1 MDPPRGRAVECGSRT
16 TRSCKRD
23 GVTDTA
29 EAARTYLHGIIGDVV
44 EPERIDTYLDRGP
57 EMLSFVLKNTPL
69 KMCWVPDYSDYYPE
83 SPGGRPGGRS
93 IEPKPFNAKKLGADL
108 DGLEPP
114 YGKVPLNVVV
124 MQQDYVRL
132 NMLKRHPRG
141 VLRSLKVGART
152 VWAKAT
158 GKNLVGMGR
167 ALIAPLRIGLQKA
180 GVPVR
185 LNTAFTDLY
194 VEDGVVRGIYVRD
207 TDAPESAEP
216 ELIRARRG
224 VILGSG
230 GFEHNEQMRVKY
242 QRAPITT
249 EWTVGAKAN
258 TGDGIIAGEKLG
270 AALDIMEDAWWG
282 PTVPLVGAPWFA
294 LSERNSPGS
303 IIVNM
308 SGKRFM
314 NESMPYVEA
323 CHHMYGGEYGQG
335 PGPGEN
341 IPAWLVF
348 DQQYRDRYIFAGL
361 QAGQRI
367 PKKWMESGVIVKA
380 DTLEELAAKAGLPA
394 DALADDRG
402 AVQRL
407 RALGH
412 RRGLPPRRERLRP
425 LLRRPDQQAQP
436 QPRRDQPRAVLRG
449 QDGARRPRHQG
460 RHRHRRARPR
470 AAGRRVGDRGPLRR
484 RQCQRAG
491 DGPHLS
497 GTRRHDRPR
506 DGVRLPGGAAHS
518 GEEPDMPI
526 NLDEALGA
534 ELEPAEFSW
543 TSSDIQLYHLGSR
556 RGPGPDGQAR
566 VALPRRRHPAGAAD
580 VRQRGAE
587 LSHDTEPP
595 TVKFPGIDI
604 ELSRV
609 LHASEAVS
617 APAPIPPSGTGVA
630 VTKFTDIW
638 DKGKAAVIWSET
650 TVTTPD
656 GKPLWTQKRSIFAR
670 GEGGFGG
677 ERGPSTSSEPPQR
690 APDFE
695 LAIPVSPQQ
704 ALLYRMCGD
713 RNPLHSDPEFA
724 AAAGFPRPILH
735 GLCTYGMTCKAM
747 VDALLD
753 GDTAPGR
760 QLRRPVRRRGVP
772 RRDAQGERVERG

>member
-1 MDPPRGRAVECGSRT
+1 MTGQEFDVVVVGSGAAGMVAALTAAHQGLSTVVVEKAPHYGGST
-16 TRSCKRD
+16 ARSGGGVWIPNNEVLRRD
-23 GVTDTA
+23 GVSDTA
-29 EAARTYLHGIIGDVV
+29 DAARTYLHGIIGDVV

-69 KMCWVPDYSDYYPE
+69 KMCWVPNYSDYYPE

-93 IEPKPFNAKKLGADL
+93 IEPKPFDAKKLGADL

-167 ALIAPLRIGLQKA
+167 ALIAPLRVGLQKA

-308 SGKRFM
+308 SGRRFM

-341 IPAWLVF
+341 IPAWLIF
-348 DQQYRDRYIFAGL
+348 DQEYRDRYIFAGL

-367 PKKWMESGVIVKA
+367 PKKWMESGVIVTA
-380 DTLEELAAKAGLPA
+380 DSLEELATKAGLPA
-394 DALADDRG
+394 DALADTVDRFNG
-402 AVQRL
+402 FARSGTDEDFHRGESAYDRYYGDPTNKPNPNLGEINRGPYYAAKMVPGDL
-407 RALGH
+407 GTKGGIVTDVHGRAL
-412 RRGLPPRRERLRP
+412 RDDRSVIEGLY
-425 LLRRPDQQAQP
+425 
-436 QPRRDQPRAVLRG
+436 
-449 QDGARRPRHQG
+449 
-460 RHRHRRARPR
+460 
-470 AAGRRVGDRGPLRR
+470 AAG
-484 RQCQRAG
+484 
-491 DGPHLS
+491 
-497 GTRRHDRPR
+497 
-506 DGVRLPGGAAHS
+506 
-518 GEEPDMPI
+518 
-526 NLDEALGA
+526 N
-534 ELEPAEFSW
+534 
-543 TSSDIQLYHLGSR
+543 
-556 RGPGPDGQAR
+556 
-566 VALPRRRHPAGAAD
+566 
-580 VRQRGAE
+580 
-587 LSHDTEPP
+587 
-595 TVKFPGIDI
+595 
-604 ELSRV
+604 
-609 LHASEAVS
+609 VS
-617 APAPIPPSGTGVA
+617 APVMGHTYPGPGGTIGPA
-630 VTKFTDIW
+630 MAFGYLAALHIA
-638 DKGKAAVIWSET
+638 GKA
-650 TVTTPD
+650 
-656 GKPLWTQKRSIFAR
+656 
-670 GEGGFGG
+670 
-677 ERGPSTSSEPPQR
+677 
-690 APDFE
+690 
-695 LAIPVSPQQ
+695 
-704 ALLYRMCGD
+704 
-713 RNPLHSDPEFA
+713 
-724 AAAGFPRPILH
+724 
-735 GLCTYGMTCKAM
+735 
-747 VDALLD
+747 
-753 GDTAPGR
+753 
-760 QLRRPVRRRGVP
+760 
-772 RRDAQGERVERG
+772 